1 MKPLND
7 KNYYNHINHLIIE
20 KIQLLTYLKG
30 IFTQL
35 FVWLFTQIIG
45 QNVEIQSL
53 DLFFHWNKCFCYY
66 SESKVPKKVL
76 LGTGTKFQVPVKMW
90 TYPTLSISH
99 KDLFQHS
106 TDIMKWVWSKN
117 ILNVVFSC
125 AFRWSSIY
133 YRAIVHWE
141 AAQTAVINANYFI
154 ITWLYRSNGVALN
167 TQSHR
172 SLTSYAIS
180 HS

>member
-7 KNYYNHINHLIIE
+7 NNYYNHINHLIIE

-66 SESKVPKKVL
+66 TESKVPKRYRWVNFRYRLKCER
-76 LGTGTKFQVPVKMW
+76 
-90 TYPTLSISH
+90 YPTLIISH

-133 YRAIVHWE
+133 YRAIVHCE
-141 AAQTAVINANYFI
+141 AARTAVINPSYFI
-154 ITWLYRSNGVALN
+154 ITWLYRSNEVALN
-167 TQSHR
+167 TQSRLDHW
-172 SLTSYAIS
+172 TSYAIS

>member
-7 KNYYNHINHLIIE
+7 NNYYNHINHLIIE

-66 SESKVPKKVL
+66 TESKVPKKVP
-76 LGTGTKFQVPVKMW
+76 LGKFQVPVKMW
-90 TYPTLSISH
+90 TVPNPNH
-99 KDLFQHS
+99 
-106 TDIMKWVWSKN
+106 
-117 ILNVVFSC
+117 
-125 AFRWSSIY
+125 
-133 YRAIVHWE
+133 
-141 AAQTAVINANYFI
+141 
-154 ITWLYRSNGVALN
+154 
-167 TQSHR
+167 
-172 SLTSYAIS
+172 LT
-180 HS
+180 